1 MPEEILIA
9 LERAK
14 TDIISTLGK
23 KTFWDRVLPLFQ
35 VAILLIG
42 GFWGIFTYYVDRHE
56 RALTPAKIGVQP
68 RLEDLGVHEGLR
80 FMKVTIAVE
89 NSGAKSYVVNSP
101 FKVYAHKIKSANP
114 AETPVDKLWDRS
126 VAADLTKECIL
137 SGEAF
142 GQGSWFEPGE
152 HASRTYIV
160 AVPEG
165 KYDLI
170 DVKASMHHVKLE
182 DSSLGTD
189 WREEPDKSLTAVTT
203 VNVGGTTEKAD
214 ILKHAD
220 LWKRTSMS
228 MNEGDAR
235 LVLWAVPLVVSSSA
249 APQKQ

>member
-1 MPEEILIA
+1 MPEDFLIA

-14 TDIISTLGK
+14 TDIISTLEK

-68 RLEDLGVHEGLR
+68 SLDDLGVYQGLR
-80 FMKVTIAVE
+80 FLKVTIAVE

-114 AETPVDKLWDRS
+114 AEKPVDNLWDRTA
-126 VAADLTKECIL
+126 AADLTKECIL

-142 GQGSWFEPGE
+142 GRGNWFEPGE

-165 KYDLI
+165 KYDFI
-170 DVKASMHHVKLE
+170 DIRASMHHVKSE

-189 WREEPDKSLTAVTT
+189 WQAGPDKSLTAVTT
-203 VNVGGTTEKAD
+203 VNVDGTTEKAD

-235 LVLWAVPLVVSSSA
+235 LALWAAPRVVSSIA
-249 APQKQ
+249 APQK